1 MSSLFLL
8 KKHTEVDHN
17 YIVVR
22 DGKKLNGRIFTARAT
37 LHGCADVINEIVC
50 YGWLIHIES

>member
-22 DGKKLNGRIFTARAT
+22 DGKKVKGRIFIARAT
-37 LHGCADVINEIVC
+37 LHGCADVISEIVC
-50 YGWLIHIES
+50 YVG